1 MSPRGPKRAPARADA
16 SCVQVWIE
24 LKADDPE
31 AVSALAVARSRLSE
45 GRRLAGLRRARVFE
59 LSGALPARE
68 AIEDLLHRSTWFYNP
83 HKERCAV
90 RVSAREA
97 VPAEA
102 VEQVVL
108 VVERGGERRAAAERW
123 WLHETGQLV
132 EVREAVAWRLKFEMG
147 EDAPARAAELAVL
160 SGRRHGLLCNPNA
173 QDHAVA
179 AAGRVPLPW
188 IAREPQGHVGT
199 AGRREGSS

>member
-1 MSPRGPKRAPARADA
+1 MAPRGAKRAAARAEA
-16 SCVQVWIE
+16 SWAQAWIE
-24 LKADDPE
+24 LAADDPE

-45 GRRLAGLRRARVFE
+45 GRGLVSLRRARVFE
-59 LSGALPARE
+59 LGGVLPARA

-90 RVSAREA
+90 RMNGREA

-102 VEQVVL
+102 AEQVVL

-123 WLHETGQLV
+123 WLHETGQPV
-132 EVREAVAWRLKFEMG
+132 EVREAVAWRLRFEKN

-179 AAGRVPLPW
+179 AASRVPLPW
-188 IAREPQGHVGT
+188 IVRAPE
-199 AGRREGSS
+199 RREGSGERTEDSS